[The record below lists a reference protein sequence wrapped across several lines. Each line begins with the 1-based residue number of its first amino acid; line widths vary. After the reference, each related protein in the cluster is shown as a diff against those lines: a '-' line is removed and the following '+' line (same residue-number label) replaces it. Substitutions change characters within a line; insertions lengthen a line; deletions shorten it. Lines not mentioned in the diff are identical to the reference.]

1 MKVKIL
7 ALAAVAVGLVA
18 ADSSVKGTMGQPLL
32 VCGAGRAFLVA
43 PDGHVAWNKSGCGNI
58 HRVWRHG
65 EWVYYSN
72 GDLRRIDIV
81 SGKDELVYKPC
92 EKRTATSWWPRTAR
106 ASSRS

>member
-7 ALAAVAVGLVA
+7 ALAAVAAGLVA

-43 PDGHVAWNKSGCGNI
+43 PDGRVAWNKAGCGNI
-58 HRVWRHG
+58 HRVWKYG

-72 GDLRRIDIV
+72 EIG
-81 SGKDELVYKPC
+81 
-92 EKRTATSWWPRTAR
+92 R
-106 ASSRS
+106 AHV